1 MVYNAMKLFMEIN
14 PTLFDECS
22 SKYSADQEG
31 APARLV
37 QRQNMWKML
46 EEQAAQERE
55 RNTQQKASAPTARGG
70 SPMMMD
76 DDIRSQDNQRKM
88 DALKI
93 HDSEGKKSVG

>member
-14 PTLFDECS
+14 PSLFDECS
-22 SKYSADQEG
+22 SKYTADQED

-46 EEQAAQERE
+46 EEQATQERE
-55 RNTQQKASAPTARGG
+55 RNAQQKASAPAARGG
-70 SPMMMD
+70 SPMVMD